1 MPEIITATQLRAVLG
16 VSSGLFN
23 DAYLEQ
29 IIETAEA
36 ALKPFLQTHS
46 CAIIEH
52 EAKDNIIIVYTD
64 REHKF
69 YVGQV
74 VDIIEP
80 HGHGYSGAKTILS
93 IPTKYSFTF
102 TGGNQQNPVADMER
116 HAVIPAG
123 EATGQGQ
130 GIGYYADFPEVES
143 AVYEIA
149 TDVFQSRTAPGGVP
163 QAIDFTPAPYRMGKS
178 IYQRVAGLLAAH
190 RDVESA
196 IG

>member
-23 DAYLEQ
+23 DAYLNQ
-29 IIETAEA
+29 IIETAEN
-36 ALKPFLQTHS
+36 ALSPFLVKNNAYEIAHKLESNVVT
-46 CAIIEH
+46 I
-52 EAKDNIIIVYTD
+52 YTQQ
-64 REHKF
+64 EHKF
-69 YVGQV
+69 YVGQTV
-74 VDIIEP
+74 IIDDT
-80 HGHGYSGAKTILS
+80 HGHGWSGPKVITTIPNS
-93 IPTKYSFTF
+93 KEFTF
-102 TGGNQQNPVADMER
+102 AYVGTDMDRHEHIPSAEVVA
-116 HAVIPAG
+116 
-123 EATGQGQ
+123 QGF
-130 GIGYYADFPEVES
+130 GLGYYADIPEVES